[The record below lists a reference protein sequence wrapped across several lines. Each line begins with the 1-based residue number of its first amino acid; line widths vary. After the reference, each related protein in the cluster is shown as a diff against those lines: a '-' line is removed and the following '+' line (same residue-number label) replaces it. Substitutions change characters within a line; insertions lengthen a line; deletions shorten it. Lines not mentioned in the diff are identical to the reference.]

1 MTTEKFLIELG
12 IDPHHVG
19 FDYIIMGARILARQP
34 HAKMM
39 GVYADIARAHG
50 TSASCV
56 ERAIRY
62 AVLTLVDRYGYEHCG
77 RLLGQM
83 PDLQGGYTNSRFLA
97 LVARQ
102 TLPR

>member
-1 MTTEKFLIELG
+1 MTTEEFLVKLG
-12 IDPHHVG
+12 VDPHHVG
-19 FDYIIMGARILARQP
+19 FDYICMGARIMRREP
-34 HAKMM
+34 HCKLMSA
-39 GVYADIARAHG
+39 YADIARAHG

-62 AVLTLVDRYGYEHCG
+62 AIATALDRFGAEWVG

-83 PDLQGGYTNSRFLA
+83 PDLSGSYTNARFLA

-102 TLPR
+102 TMPR